1 MTESR
6 LPPAEISY
14 KDVSGDESAQLLARQ
29 LRSVGA
35 GLLYGFVALFMGF
48 INKGIL
54 QLWPYSNT
62 LLTLQMLA
70 SIAIIYSGKYMGLLT
85 VQPLNLKS
93 AKNLL
98 PVVFFYN
105 ANVGFALAGLQALN
119 IPVFNA
125 LKRLTPVLVVGAKYL
140 IGDAIPSRHVLFSV
154 LLIVAGCIVAS
165 FGDLSFDLVGYTL
178 ALTSCVLQTTYLL
191 LVEKSGSEKGYN
203 SHELLLYNATLSL
216 PVLSTLILGTGEAAA
231 ALSSFRT
238 NMASS
243 TTFLPLLVF
252 SLFMGSL
259 LNYTLFLCTLM
270 NSALTTTVV
279 GAMKAL
285 LSSILGFFLLGGVK
299 VTPLVVAGIAMNT
312 MGGIWYAFAKYK
324 QKQRRHNLLPRK
336 SSDLETIQS
345 GQSMLLISVP
355 QGSK

>member
-1 MTESR
+1 MLLLTR
-6 LPPAEISY
+6 PF
-14 KDVSGDESAQLLARQ
+14 VRAQ
-29 LRSVGA
+29 
-35 GLLYGFVALFMGF
+35 
-48 INKGIL
+48 GIL

-62 LLTLQMLA
+62 LLTLQMVA
-70 SIAIIYSGKYMGLLT
+70 SIAIIYSGKFMGLLT
-85 VQPLNLKS
+85 VQPINLKS
-93 AKNLL
+93 ARNLL

-125 LKRLTPVLVVGAKYL
+125 LKRLTPVLVVGAKYV

-154 LLIVAGCIVAS
+154 LLIVIGCIVAS
-165 FGDLSFDLVGYTL
+165 FGDLSFDLVGYAL

-216 PVLSTLILGTGEAAA
+216 PVLSTLIFGTGEAAA
-231 ALSSFRT
+231 ALSSFNT

-285 LSSILGFFLLGGVK
+285 LSSVRSRTI
-299 VTPLVVAGIAMNT
+299 
-312 MGGIWYAFAKYK
+312 
-324 QKQRRHNLLPRK
+324 HNFHC
-336 SSDLETIQS
+336 
-345 GQSMLLISVP
+345 
-355 QGSK
+355 